1 MTSLTERVTTQ
12 RDTLLE
18 GHRQEVLR
26 LQQEASERNCRL
38 SEAVSALKATVI
50 VISPEMEELRRQYL
64 TLKTY
69 CRQLPTIIRCAVEQ
83 TTKRVS
89 EKLSVSIDVTCC
101 CIVEVIMHAFNAIC
115 TVEYKIAVKNVL
127 SERELILLILY
138 M

>member
-1 MTSLTERVTTQ
+1 M
-12 RDTLLE
+12 LLE

-38 SEAVSALKATVI
+38 SETVSALKATII
-50 VISPEMEELRRQYL
+50 VISPEMEQLRREYF

-89 EKLSVSIDVTCC
+89 EKL
-101 CIVEVIMHAFNAIC
+101 
-115 TVEYKIAVKNVL
+115 Y
-127 SERELILLILY
+127 
-138 M
+138 

>member
-1 MTSLTERVTTQ
+1 MTCLTERVTSE

-26 LQQEASERNCRL
+26 LQQEATERNCRL
-38 SEAVSALKATVI
+38 SETVSALKATVI

-64 TLKTY
+64 ALKTY

-89 EKLSVSIDVTCC
+89 EKLSVSIEVTRC
-101 CIVEVIMHAFNAIC
+101 CIVEVIMHAFNAIF
-115 TVEYKIAVKNVL
+115 TVEYKIAVNNVL
-127 SERELILLILY
+127 SDTELMLLILY
-138 M
+138 V